1 LNVTLC
7 DDRTMGLLMST
18 RARLGPVW
26 LLAWLAVAGCDRATP
41 RPLEA
46 GEAAGE
52 RGLPT
57 PRGSV
62 SLASV
67 TLTAVPFVKQ
77 KPDFCGEA
85 CIEMA
90 ARRLGKGY
98 DQDAVFAQTGLDP
111 ALGRGAYTK
120 ELVLAAQRL
129 GFEPGQVWSQI
140 DAHDPAPGLGDAFAA
155 LHADLVRG
163 VPSIVCMHYDE
174 RPNTTEHF
182 RLVVGYDQAADEV
195 VYHEPAEE
203 AGAYRRMKRDR
214 FEDLWPLKYDSAKWS
229 LVRIALSPGKLA
241 EPAPATSTFSP
252 ADYAQHVMKLRERL
266 EEKKLGKLNIRIE
279 EPFVVVGND
288 SPDVL
293 AKRAQTVRWAADHL
307 EKDFFQKRPSRIL
320 DVYLFNDET
329 SYDRGVAILTGSA
342 PTTPYGFYSSTHAGL
357 FMNIATGGGTL
368 VHEIVHP
375 YVEAD
380 LLDAPAWL
388 NEGLGSLFEQSAERE
403 GHIIG
408 LTNWRLAG
416 LQRAIKRDQVPTFA
430 ALAAMSDRVFYD
442 QDRGTN
448 YAQARYLFH
457 YMQERGQL
465 VPFYKAYRA
474 AQKADPSGYATL
486 QKVLGEKDM
495 ADFKLRWQEYV
506 LGLRFN

>member
-1 LNVTLC
+1 
-7 DDRTMGLLMST
+7 MST
-18 RARLGPVW
+18 RSR
-26 LLAWLAVAGCDRATP
+26 AGWVGLVLFSVVGGCERPPAP
-41 RPLEA
+41 RPFE
-46 GEAAGE
+46 GGDPTET
-52 RGLPT
+52 PT

-62 SLASV
+62 SLTSV
-67 TLTAVPFVKQ
+67 TLTGVPFVKQ

-90 ARRLGKGY
+90 ARRLGKRI

-120 ELVLAAQRL
+120 ELTLAAERL
-129 GFEPGQVWSQI
+129 GFQPGNVWTQI
-140 DAHDPAPGLGDAFAA
+140 DARDPAPGLGGAFAA
-155 LHADLVRG
+155 LHADLARG

-174 RPNTTEHF
+174 RPDTTEHF
-182 RLVVGYDQAADEV
+182 RLIVGYEQGSDEV
-195 VYHEPAEE
+195 VYHEPAE
-203 AGAYRRMKRDR
+203 ADGAYRRMKRAR
-214 FEDLWPLKYDSAKWS
+214 FESLWPLKYDTEKWS
-229 LVRIALSPGKLA
+229 LVRIPLAPGDVR
-241 EPAPATSTFSP
+241 EPPAATSTFSP
-252 ADYAQHVMKLRERL
+252 ADYAQHVMKLRQTL
-266 EEKKLGKLNIRIE
+266 QEKGLGKLNVRIE

-288 SPDVL
+288 APAAL
-293 AKRAQTVRWAADHL
+293 AKRAETVRWAADHL
-307 EKDFFQKRPSRIL
+307 EKDFFDKRPKRIL
-320 DVYLFNDET
+320 DVYLWTDAL
-329 SYDRGVAILTGSA
+329 SYEKGVAKLTGSE
-342 PTTPYGFYSSTHAGL
+342 PTTPYGFYSSTHEGL

-380 LLDAPAWL
+380 LIDAPAWL
-388 NEGLGSLFEQSAERE
+388 NEGLGSLFEQSAERD

-416 LQRAIKRDQVPTFA
+416 LQKAIKRGSVPSFRELT
-430 ALAAMSDRVFYD
+430 AMSDHTFYD
-442 QDRGTN
+442 EDRGTN

-465 VPFYKAYRA
+465 IAFYEAYRA

-495 ADFKLRWQEYV
+495 DDFKKRWEAYV
-506 LGLRFN
+506 TGLRFP